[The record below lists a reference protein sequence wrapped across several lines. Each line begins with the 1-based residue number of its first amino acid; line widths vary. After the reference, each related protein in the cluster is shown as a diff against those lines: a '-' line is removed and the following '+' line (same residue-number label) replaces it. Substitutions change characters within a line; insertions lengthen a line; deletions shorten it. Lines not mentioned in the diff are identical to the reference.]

1 MGHKFTATEVAT
13 FRRDLLDCGLD
24 WCQTAEVIRAFI
36 INHGYGV
43 STETAL
49 EAARRIDGAGCSLDF
64 VHKELET
71 LALVM

>member
-1 MGHKFTATEVAT
+1 MGRKFTAAEVAT
-13 FRRDLLDCGLD
+13 FRRDLLDSGLD

-43 STETAL
+43 STETAM
-49 EAARRIDGAGCSLDF
+49 EAARRIDGAGCNLDF